1 MCKGRGNRAP
11 CVGYSGFQALHA
23 IGEQPQRA
31 VEAHVLVDSLHSPG
45 ALSAAVGGTAEQAPV
60 HEIFLRLC
68 GAVVYVAEGIQ
79 RAAAEPQ
86 HARCST

>member
-1 MCKGRGNRAP
+1 LR
-11 CVGYSGFQALHA
+11 GYSSLQALHA

-31 VEAHVLVDSLHSPG
+31 VEAQVLIDTLHGPG
-45 ALSAAVGGTAEQAPV
+45 ALSAAVGGTAEQAAT